1 MLRHAVSEEELN
13 LLQDLY
19 EASFPEAEK
28 KPFAFMVKKREEG
41 FFDLLMVEDGQGEFC
56 GLAIMLLSGGFALL
70 DYLAIVPRNQGGGL
84 GSDTLARLREIYGS
98 DRVVVEIESTVGAE
112 AEAAQNRRERLRR
125 KDFYLHNGMSPTGL
139 LVNLMGVEME
149 VLTFG
154 RELTFEEY
162 YTIYDNVFPGGA
174 GDKVRQAG

>member
-13 LLQDLY
+13 LLRDLY

-70 DYLAIVPRNQGGGL
+70 DYLAIVSRNQ
-84 GSDTLARLREIYGS
+84 I
-98 DRVVVEIESTVGAE
+98 
-112 AEAAQNRRERLRR
+112 
-125 KDFYLHNGMSPTGL
+125 
-139 LVNLMGVEME
+139 
-149 VLTFG
+149 G
-154 RELTFEEY
+154 RAH
-162 YTIYDNVFPGGA
+162 V
-174 GDKVRQAG
+174 